1 MTNLKVKVVDNIEII
16 GASENNLKHID
27 VVIPKGEL
35 VVFAGVSG
43 SGKSS
48 LAFDTIAVESSR
60 EWQQS
65 YPLFLRNKMPH
76 YDRPKID
83 EIRNLTP
90 AIVVD
95 QHVIGTN
102 SRSTVGTAV
111 DVAPLMRLLFSR
123 VGNPSAGGSMAY
135 SFNHPA
141 GMCPD
146 CSGIGEQI
154 ELNEESMFDLDKSIN
169 EGGIL
174 FSQFS
179 SGWQTVYWQQNPL
192 LDPNKKLKDFTKEE
206 WHILKYEAPK
216 NADMQIQ
223 INSNMTGGKWDVEY
237 EGVIPRFT
245 RLYLK
250 RDITKLKQKLQD
262 EIMEHVQHGPCH
274 TCGGTGLNPKALASK
289 INGKNIVDCMNM
301 TASDLVSFLDTIDDS
316 RGASLA
322 KQIAGYLQRMID
334 VGIGYLSLS
343 RKTDTLSGGEAQRIK
358 MVRNLGGYLNN
369 ITYIF
374 DEPTAGLHP
383 ADADR
388 IGRMLI
394 ELRDKR
400 NNVLVVEHSR
410 QMLELADHIIE
421 MGPKAGSNGGE
432 VVFAGSL
439 DELKAADTLTGK
451 AMCQKVLINKKPL
464 AWSEGYK
471 IRDAYCHNLKHIE
484 VTIPRGVL
492 TAVTGVA
499 GSGKSSL
506 MRYEFPKAYPDAIV
520 IDQKPIGTSIRSTPA
535 TYTGVMDEIRKIFA
549 KTNGVNAKWFSF
561 NSEGGCPICKGTGQI
576 VYEMAFAEPVVITCE
591 ECGGH
596 RYNSTA
602 LSYCYKGL
610 NIEQVMDLTI
620 AQAYD
625 FFENTKIK
633 KLLQSMI
640 DVGLDYLTLGQPTST
655 LSGGEVQRVKLASE
669 LHKEGRIYVL
679 DEPSTGLHA
688 SDIEMLLALLRKL
701 VNNSNTVVMIEHRME
716 LIAQADWIIDMGPE
730 GGSSGG
736 EVIFAGTPEQIVF
749 CDASKTGWYLKK
761 MIDDL
766 SRA

>member
-1 MTNLKVKVVDNIEII
+1 MKNNDKSHDEIEII
-16 GASENNLKHID
+16 GAAENNLKHID
-27 VVIPKGEL
+27 VTIPKGKL

-48 LAFDTIAVESSR
+48 LAFDTIAVESNR

-76 YDRPKID
+76 YDRPKVD

-95 QHVIGTN
+95 QRAIGAT

-111 DVAPLMRLLFSR
+111 DVAPLLRLLFSR
-123 VGNPSAGGSMAY
+123 VGQPGAGGSMAY

-146 CSGIGEQI
+146 CTGIGEQL
-154 ELNEESMFDLDKSIN
+154 ELIEESMFDVDKSLA
-169 EGGIL
+169 EGAIL

-179 SGWQTVYWQQNPL
+179 SGWQTHLYQNNPL
-192 LDPNKKLKDFTKEE
+192 LDPNKKLRDFSADE
-206 WHILKYEAPK
+206 WNILKYGSKKPVK
-216 NADMQIQ
+216 VGIKSNNTGRVDM
-223 INSNMTGGKWDVEY
+223 VEY
-237 EGVIPRFT
+237 EGVFPRFE
-245 RLYLK
+245 RVYMK
-250 RDITKLKQKLQD
+250 RDITKLKKTLQE
-262 EIMEHVQHGPCH
+262 EIMSHVRHGFCH
-274 TCGGTGLNPKALASK
+274 TCGGSGLNPKALVSK

-301 TASDLVSFLDTIDDS
+301 TASDLLPFLKTIDDP
-316 RGASLA
+316 RGSSLA
-322 KQIAGYLQRMID
+322 KQITEYLERMEN

-343 RKTDTLSGGEAQRIK
+343 RKTETLSGGEAQRLK

-383 ADADR
+383 ADAER
-388 IGRMLI
+388 IGRMLCD
-394 ELRDKR
+394 LRDKH

-410 QMLELADHIIE
+410 QMFTLADHIIE
-421 MGPKAGSNGGE
+421 MGPGAGSGGGN
-432 VVFAGSL
+432 VVFAENL
-439 DELKAADTLTGK
+439 DKLRGADTLT
-451 AMCQKVLINKKPL
+451 AQAFNRKVHINRNPL
-464 AWSEGYK
+464 KWSDGFE
-471 IRDAYCHNLKHIE
+471 IRDAHCHNLKHVT
-484 VTIPRGVL
+484 VTIPKGIL

-506 MRYEFPKAYPDAIV
+506 MRYAFPAVYPDAVV

-549 KTNGVNAKWFSF
+549 KENGVGVGWFSF

-576 VYEMAFAEPVVITCE
+576 SYDMAFAEPVVVPCE

-596 RYNSTA
+596 RYNPTA
-602 LSYCYKGL
+602 LSYRYKGM
-610 NIEQVMDLTI
+610 NIEEVMELTI
-620 AQAYD
+620 GQAYD
-625 FFENTKIK
+625 FFENAKIR

-640 DVGLDYLTLGQPTST
+640 DVGLEYLSLGQPTST

-669 LHKEGRIYVL
+669 LHKRGQVYVL
-679 DEPSTGLHA
+679 DEPSTGLH
-688 SDIEMLLALLRKL
+688 SKDIEKLLILLRKL
-701 VNNSNTVVMIEHRME
+701 VANGNTVVIIEHRLE
-716 LIAQADWIIDMGPE
+716 LLAQADWIIDMGPN
-730 GGSSGG
+730 GGSEGG
-736 EVIFAGTPEQIVF
+736 EVIFTGTPEKLLI
-749 CDASKTGWYLKK
+749 CGESKTGRFLKTA
-761 MIDDL
+761 I
-766 SRA
+766 

>member
-1 MTNLKVKVVDNIEII
+1 MQDNIEII
-16 GASENNLKHID
+16 GASENNLKH
-27 VVIPKGEL
+27 VNVTIPKGKL

-48 LAFDTIAVESSR
+48 LAFDTVAVESNR

-76 YDRPKID
+76 YDRPKVD

-95 QHVIGTN
+95 QHAVGAN

-111 DVAPLMRLLFSR
+111 GVAPLLRLLFSR

-146 CSGIGEQI
+146 CTGIGEQL
-154 ELNEESMFDLDKSIN
+154 ELVEESLFDLDRSIN
-169 EGGIL
+169 EGGIC

-179 SGWQTVYWQQNPL
+179 SGWQTTYWQQNPL
-192 LDPNKKLKDFTKEE
+192 LDPDKKLRDFTDAE
-206 WHILKYEAPK
+206 WRILKYEAPK
-216 NADMQIQ
+216 DVILQM
-223 INSNMTGGKWDVEY
+223 NSNNTGGKWDIEY
-237 EGVIPRFT
+237 EGVIPRFI

-262 EIMEHVQHGPCH
+262 EIMSHVRRGPCH

-289 INGKNIVDCMNM
+289 IKGKNIVECMDM
-301 TASDLVSFLDTIDDS
+301 TASDLLPFLETIDDP
-316 RGASLA
+316 RGSSLA
-322 KQIAGYLQRMID
+322 RQIAEYLQRMVS

-343 RKTDTLSGGEAQRIK
+343 RKTETLSGGEAQRIK

-388 IGRMLI
+388 IGRMLC

-400 NNVLVVEHSR
+400 NNVLIVEHSR
-410 QMLELADHIIE
+410 QMIELADHIIE
-421 MGPKAGSNGGE
+421 MGPGAGAKGGKL
-432 VVFAGSL
+432 VFSGSL
-439 DELKAADTLTGK
+439 EELKSSGTLTGN
-451 AMCQKVLINKKPL
+451 AIRQKIAINKKPL
-464 AWSEGYK
+464 PWTEGYE
-471 IRDAYCHNLKHIE
+471 IRDAHCHNLKHVS
-484 VTIPRGVL
+484 VTIPKGVL

-506 MRYEFPKAYPDAIV
+506 MRYEFPKSYPDAIV
-520 IDQKPIGTSIRSTPA
+520 IDQKPVGTSIRSTPA
-535 TYTGVMDEIRKIFA
+535 TYTGVMDEIRKVFA
-549 KTNGVNAKWFSF
+549 KENGVNAKWFSF

-596 RYNSTA
+596 RYNPTA
-602 LSYCYKGL
+602 LSYCYKGM
-610 NIEQVMDLTI
+610 NIEDVMGLTI

-625 FFENTKIK
+625 FFENKKIRK
-633 KLLQSMI
+633 FLQSMI

-655 LSGGEVQRVKLASE
+655 LSGGEVQRVKMASE
-669 LHKEGRIYVL
+669 LHRQGQIYVL

-688 SDIEMLLALLRKL
+688 SDIKKLLALLRKL
-701 VNNSNTVVMIEHRME
+701 VDNGNTVIMVEHRME

-730 GGSSGG
+730 GGSGGG
-736 EVIFAGTPEQIVF
+736 EIVFNGTPEQILS
-749 CDASKTGWYLKK
+749 CDRSKTGKYLAE
-761 MIDDL
+761 MI
-766 SRA
+766 